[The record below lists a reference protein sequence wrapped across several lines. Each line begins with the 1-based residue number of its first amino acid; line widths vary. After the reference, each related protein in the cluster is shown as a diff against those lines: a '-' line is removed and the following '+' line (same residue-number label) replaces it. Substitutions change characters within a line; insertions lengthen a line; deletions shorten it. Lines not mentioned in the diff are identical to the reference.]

1 MAFKHYT
8 SCFLYPGGGKPY
20 NESDRLSFLVGE
32 LLKVLV
38 ITGLAAGIGFLAGGP
53 VGAALAAI
61 VAYLSSATATI
72 DKAADQ
78 WLNHRLICLAKD
90 NPKCAVGIVSYNPFR
105 SDLGAFDN
113 DEYFDVILMPHPT
126 TEAYSDEIKKTA
138 LVPANRYNADGS
150 VVSDFAAKV
159 AAHVENDILNDG
171 FQGHEFLFPRD
182 DLKND
187 LGYAP
192 PDDHA
197 RSALHCEAEG
207 DFWVKMRQ
215 WAPAIVLLLTTALVV
230 TAVAAA
236 VGASIGAAIGCAILS
251 FFLGPL
257 GCTLGSI
264 IGGLIGGAA
273 GAAAGAA
280 VSYYGAVKP
289 ILQALFD
296 ANPGNVEDANVGDKR
311 LGDISMGDHVAVLG
325 EHVYDGYHTGWHEFH
340 PLMAVIKFDG
350 GSGVDAKHYVQWQPD
365 FPDTGTVPPKPPGE
379 GIDLTPQDMRE
390 GLASNAFKKRCENLR
405 QTWCTMLND
414 AFDPQTRTKQQ
425 SLEQRWTIHPMVDG
439 CIPAGDFRPP
449 H

>member
-1 MAFKHYT
+1 
-8 SCFLYPGGGKPY
+8 
-20 NESDRLSFLVGE
+20 
-32 LLKVLV
+32 
-38 ITGLAAGIGFLAGGP
+38 
-53 VGAALAAI
+53 
-61 VAYLSSATATI
+61 
-72 DKAADQ
+72 
-78 WLNHRLICLAKD
+78 
-90 NPKCAVGIVSYNPFR
+90 
-105 SDLGAFDN
+105 
-113 DEYFDVILMPHPT
+113 
-126 TEAYSDEIKKTA
+126 
-138 LVPANRYNADGS
+138 
-150 VVSDFAAKV
+150 
-159 AAHVENDILNDG
+159 
-171 FQGHEFLFPRD
+171 
-182 DLKND
+182 
-187 LGYAP
+187 
-192 PDDHA
+192 
-197 RSALHCEAEG
+197 
-207 DFWVKMRQ
+207 MRQ

-280 VSYYGAVKP
+280 ASYYGAVKP

-311 LGDISMGDHVAVLG
+311 LGAISMGDHVAVLG

-390 GLASNAFKKRCENLR
+390 GLASSAFKKRCENLR
-405 QTWCTMLND
+405 QTWCTMLNE
-414 AFDPQTRTKQQ
+414 AFDPETRRKQQ